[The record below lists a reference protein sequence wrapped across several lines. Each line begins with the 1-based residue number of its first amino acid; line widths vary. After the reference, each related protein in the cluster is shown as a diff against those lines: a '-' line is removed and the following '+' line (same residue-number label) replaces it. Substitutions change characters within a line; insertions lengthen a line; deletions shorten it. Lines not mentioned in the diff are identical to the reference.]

1 MDRDQARTEYRRI
14 LAGVVRHYQ
23 ALDRHVTGTAMA
35 GLAQRPG
42 LRVKGGV
49 IEAND
54 DEMALVSDLAVYGR
68 VAGSYPGDRPLR
80 QGGLGIARRPIPA
93 AKSAEVPRRRP
104 DHSLSG
110 FMHRW

>member
-23 ALDRHVTGTAMA
+23 ALDRHVTGDAMVRIA
-35 GLAQRPG
+35 KRLS

-49 IEAND
+49 IEAGD
-54 DEMALVSDLAVYGR
+54 HEMALVFDLAVYGR

-93 AKSAEVPRRRP
+93 AKKRGSPKATA
-104 DHSLSG
+104 
-110 FMHRW
+110 

>member
-14 LAGVVRHYQ
+14 LAGAVRHYQ
-23 ALDRHVTGTAMA
+23 TLDRHVTGTAMA
-35 GLAQRPG
+35 GIAKRPG

-54 DEMALVSDLAVYGR
+54 DEMALVSDLTVYGR

-80 QGGLGIARRPIPA
+80 QGGLGIARRPIPV
-93 AKSAEVPRRRP
+93 AKKRGSPKATA
-104 DHSLSG
+104 
-110 FMHRW
+110 